1 MGLDVYAG
9 TLIRYYMN
17 NWKTVIQ
24 QFAEDNGLKYE
35 TIRVQDENG
44 EDDEE
49 ISLEETKEIVLGW
62 KEAIE
67 KGLEI
72 NSKDRKSV
80 V

>member
-35 TIRVQDENG
+35 TIR
-44 EDDEE
+44 
-49 ISLEETKEIVLGW
+49 
-62 KEAIE
+62 
-67 KGLEI
+67 
-72 NSKDRKSV
+72 
-80 V
+80 

>member
-49 ISLEETKEIVLGW
+49 ISLEETKEIVLEW
-62 KEAIE
+62 KKAIE
-67 KGLEI
+67 K
-72 NSKDRKSV
+72 V
-80 V
+80 

>member
-35 TIRVQDENG
+35 TIRKLFLNG
-44 EDDEE
+44 KK
-49 ISLEETKEIVLGW
+49 LLKKV
-62 KEAIE
+62 
-67 KGLEI
+67 
-72 NSKDRKSV
+72 
-80 V
+80 

>member
-49 ISLEETKEIVLGW
+49 LSLEETKEIVLGW
-62 KEAIE
+62 KQ
-67 KGLEI
+67 
-72 NSKDRKSV
+72 
-80 V
+80 